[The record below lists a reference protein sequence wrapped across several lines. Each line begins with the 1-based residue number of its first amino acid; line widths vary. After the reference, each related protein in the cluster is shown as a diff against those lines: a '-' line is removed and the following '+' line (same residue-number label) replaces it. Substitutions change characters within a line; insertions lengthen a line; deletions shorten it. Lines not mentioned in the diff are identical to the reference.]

1 MEIVICILAFAALC
15 SVRPPARDAT
25 RPAPSP
31 PHSLQGRIEMLRRLG
46 LHRG

>member
-15 SVRPPARDAT
+15 SLLPAEGETPAAAPPVHGLRE
-25 RPAPSP
+25 
-31 PHSLQGRIEMLRRLG
+31 RIEILRRLG